1 MSPLRTK
8 GLIRALKNPVV
19 LFGLFMLLF
28 SLYKTLSDD
37 PKYIIRSD
45 GRGYYAYLPALA
57 IFNDSSFDASLNAE
71 LDYIG
76 KNQAPKYLV
85 RTEDGD
91 IHNKYFPGVAVL
103 QAPFFVLATAVS
115 WIAGQP
121 IDGYSEIY
129 SFFFY
134 FGSLFYVILGLFLF
148 HKVLLALFPNARNK
162 IAWLIPIFYI
172 ATPIFHY
179 SINTPSFGH
188 LYSFFLFAWFARIT
202 LQLKNSPT
210 RSRFLLLGIA
220 LGLIVMVRPTNVL
233 IVFALPILLGD
244 LESFKSF
251 FRQIFEKRGRN
262 FIIGILGFGSVLSL
276 LFLIWK
282 WESGN
287 WLVWSYGGEGF
298 NFTYPEFFPTLFS
311 FRIGLFV
318 HTPILILAVVG
329 AIYIYRRNAFRFLFW
344 FVYLLLITFIIS
356 AWWCWDYESPFGNRP
371 FTEHLVF
378 LLLPLVPLVI
388 DKKRWITGMLML
400 FALIGGLRIW
410 SFNSG
415 YMQNQRF
422 TSSNYFSSLAVWN
435 SDNVD
440 RWNYTRSCK
449 PYGEKIDVIVMLDK
463 PEIFNV
469 SPDQEFLYMAEAA
482 LHKPR
487 SDERFYYRVELHKR
501 VSDVPFSDVYL
512 VIDAKNETTGKRYY
526 YATELFN
533 DRFEGQE
540 EWSELTFEGTI
551 NDNLQEY
558 DKVGIYI
565 WNLGGQKFSLR
576 KTRFTLEEYKN

>member
-1 MSPLRTK
+1 MH
-8 GLIRALKNPVV
+8 ALKNPVV

-37 PKYIIRSD
+37 SKYIIRSD
-45 GRGYYAYLPALA
+45 GRGYYAYLPALV
-57 IFNDSSFDASLNAE
+57 IFNDPSFDASLNAE

-76 KNQAPKYLV
+76 KDQNPKYLV

-103 QAPFFVLATAVS
+103 QAPFFVFATAVS
-115 WIAGQP
+115 WIVGQP
-121 IDGYSEIY
+121 IDGYSDIY

-148 HKVLLALFPNARNK
+148 QKVLRSMFPKARGK
-162 IAWLIPIFYI
+162 ISWIIPLLYI

-179 SINTPSFGH
+179 SVNTPSFGH
-188 LYSFFLFAWFARIT
+188 LYSFFLFAWFAWIT

-220 LGLIVMVRPTNVL
+220 LGLIVLVRPTNIL

-244 LESFKSF
+244 LESLKSF
-251 FRQIFEKRGRN
+251 FKHIFEKRSRN
-262 FIIGILGFGSVLSL
+262 FICGVLGFISILSL

-287 WLVWSYGGEGF
+287 WIVWSYGGEGF
-298 NFTYPEFFPTLFS
+298 NFTHPEFFSTLFS

-318 HTPILILAVVG
+318 HSPVLLIAVIG
-329 AIYIYRRNAFRFLFW
+329 AIYIYRRNAFQMLFW
-344 FVYLLLITFIIS
+344 SVYFLLIAFVIS

-378 LLLPLVPLVI
+378 LLIPIIPI
-388 DKKRWITGMLML
+388 IIEKKRWITGMLVL
-400 FALIGGLRIW
+400 LAIVGGVRLW

-415 YMQNQRF
+415 FMQNQRF
-422 TSSNYFSSLAVWN
+422 TSSNYMSSLAIWN
-435 SDNVD
+435 SGNAD

-449 PYGEKIDVIVMLDK
+449 PHGEIIDVNVMLDK
-463 PEIFNV
+463 PEILTV
-469 SPDQEFLYMAEAA
+469 SSDQEFIYLAEAG

-487 SDERFYYRVELHKR
+487 SNERFYYRVELHKR
-501 VSDVPFSDVYL
+501 VSEVPLSDVYL

-526 YATELFN
+526 YSTELFN
-533 DRFEGQE
+533 DRFEGQD

-565 WNLGGQKFSLR
+565 WNLGHQTFSLR
-576 KTRFTLEEYKN
+576 KTRFTLEEYKH